1 MARGLLTVPR
11 RGDLGPAALIA
22 VLLAVLTALFLPSSY
37 GSTAPRMPDRVA
49 SATEAV
55 QAVGGTRADDGHC
68 AALLRSPR
76 DVPGERL
83 SPPSTATVASS
94 CRPVSPPSPV
104 HTASPAAASPP
115 ATPHSTGR
123 HQGRAPPPP
132 SGT

>member
-11 RGDLGPAALIA
+11 RGDLGPAAVMA
-22 VLLAVLTALFLPSSY
+22 VLLAVLTALLLPSSY
-37 GSTAPRMPDRVA
+37 GSTAPRTPDHVA

-55 QAVGGTRADDGHC
+55 QAAGGTRSDDGHC

-94 CRPVSPPSPV
+94 CTPVGPPTPV
-104 HTASPAAASPP
+104 HTASPVAVSQPAS
-115 ATPHSTGR
+115 PHSTGR

-132 SGT
+132 PGT

>member
-11 RGDLGPAALIA
+11 RGDLGPAAVFA
-22 VLLAVLTALFLPSSY
+22 VLLAVLTALFLPPSY

-49 SATEAV
+49 SAVEAV
-55 QAVGGTRADDGHC
+55 QAAGGTRADDGHC

-83 SPPSTATVASS
+83 SPPSKATVTSS

-104 HTASPAAASPP
+104 HTASPAAVSPP
-115 ATPHSTGR
+115 ASPHSTGR